1 VTTRADPIP
10 LPTVPLGDAN
20 DPRVQRYYA
29 IRRLWQA
36 RYDLECALG
45 YLQNSDGG
53 SKVIVDTHK
62 AIVDVELLQNTL
74 EWRQRREETP

>member
-1 VTTRADPIP
+1 MTVDPIP
-10 LPTVPLGDAN
+10 LPTIPLADPK

-36 RYDLECALG
+36 RYDLECAVG
-45 YLQNSDGG
+45 YLQNSDPG
-53 SKVIVDTHK
+53 SKVIVDAQK

-74 EWRQRREETP
+74 EWRQRKEQTP